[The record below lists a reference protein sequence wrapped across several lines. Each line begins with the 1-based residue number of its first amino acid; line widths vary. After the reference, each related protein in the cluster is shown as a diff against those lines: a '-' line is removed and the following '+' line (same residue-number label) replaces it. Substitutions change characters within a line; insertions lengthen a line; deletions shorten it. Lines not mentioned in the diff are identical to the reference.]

1 MQLTEL
7 TGFLNRT
14 LELEAFAADHS
25 NNGLQVE
32 GRPEVR
38 KVVAG
43 VDASL
48 ALFEAAVA
56 AGADLVPAHHGLS
69 WGAEPR
75 RFTGITARRLETLFR
90 NGISLYAVHLPLD
103 AHALYGNNARLAA
116 LGRLTDLQR
125 CCRYDGVNIGFRG
138 NLPAPM
144 GAADFAAVYER
155 ALSCHSVVF
164 APSNRLLHS
173 VSVVSGG
180 GGNEALQD
188 AAQHGCDAL
197 LTGEFTHTM
206 YHAARELDLA
216 VIALGH
222 YASETVGVRALL
234 RLLEEKFQLQTE
246 WIDLPTGF

>member
-1 MQLTEL
+1 MQLKEL
-7 TGFLNRT
+7 TCFLNRT
-14 LELEAFAADHS
+14 LELEAFASDHS

-32 GRPEVR
+32 GRPEIR

-48 ALFEAAVA
+48 ALFEAAA
-56 AGADLVPAHHGLS
+56 ATEADLVLVHHGLS

-90 NGISLYAVHLPLD
+90 NGMSLYAVHLPLD

-116 LGRLTDLQR
+116 LGRLTDLRR
-125 CCRYDGVNIGFRG
+125 CCHYDGVDIGFLG
-138 NLPAPM
+138 NLPEAM
-144 GAADFAAVYER
+144 KAADFAAIYEQ
-155 ALSCHSVVF
+155 ALSCRAEVF
-164 APSNRLLHS
+164 APSNRLLRS

-180 GGNEALQD
+180 GGSEALQD
-188 AAQHGCDAL
+188 AAAHGCDAL

-234 RLLEEKFQLQTE
+234 RLLEEKFQLETE
-246 WIDLPTGF
+246 WIDLPTGL

>member
-1 MQLTEL
+1 MQLNEL

-14 LELEAFAADHS
+14 LELDAFASDHS

-38 KVVAG
+38 KVIAG

-48 ALFEAAVA
+48 ALFEAAA
-56 AGADLVPAHHGLS
+56 DADADLVLVHHGLS

-90 NGISLYAVHLPLD
+90 KGISLYAVHLPLD

-116 LGRLTDLQR
+116 LGRVTDLRR
-125 CCRYDGVNIGFRG
+125 CCRYDGVDIGFRG
-138 NLPAPM
+138 NLPTPVSAT
-144 GAADFAAVYER
+144 DFAAVYEQ
-155 ALSCHSVVF
+155 ALSCRARVF
-164 APSNRLLHS
+164 APSDRLLRS
-173 VSVVSGG
+173 VSIVSGG
-180 GGNEALQD
+180 GGNDALQD
-188 AAQHGCDAL
+188 AANNGCDAL

-234 RLLEEKFQLQTE
+234 RLLEEKFQLKTE
-246 WIDLPTGF
+246 WIDLPTGL